1 MFCSLQDGRVNCCSR
16 RSFVLLLSVV
26 EVVVLLIN
34 SPFSLQVG
42 ELFSSIWTVEH
53 LGSLHMT
60 VTCSGLDGV
69 WRLAPPTTVGRHD
82 THSVACVGLQLH
94 HGAWRG
100 ADYGL
105 REEITSDWLCPQ
117 DVAGRPGN
125 LCELHSDAVTV
136 LGVGL
141 FNGWYFRSWNTQ
153 ELKCMENQINL
164 TY

>member
-1 MFCSLQDGRVNCCSR
+1 MFCSLQNRWVNCCSR
-16 RSFVLLLSVV
+16 RSLLLSVIV
-26 EVVVLLIN
+26 EVVVVLIK
-34 SPFSLQVG
+34 SPVSLQVG
-42 ELFSSIWTVEH
+42 EQFWSICTVER

-60 VTCSGLDGV
+60 VTCSGLYGV
-69 WRLAPPTTVGRHD
+69 WRLAPPATVGRHD
-82 THSVACVGLQLH
+82 AHSVACVGLQLH
-94 HGAWRG
+94 DGARRG

-105 REEITSDWLCPQ
+105 REEITSVWLCPQ

-141 FNGWYFRSWNTQ
+141 FNGGYFRSWRTQ
-153 ELKCMENQINL
+153 ELNCLENHTKL